1 MPLRMAV
8 RSRWGGLHRGL
19 RVSRGWG
26 AGGGGGVGP
35 PGATRD
41 CEREG
46 GLIKPHGGAREARPS
61 DLEAPREE
69 TGTELAGVK

>member
-1 MPLRMAV
+1 MGNIRK
-8 RSRWGGLHRGL
+8 
-19 RVSRGWG
+19 
-26 AGGGGGVGP
+26 GGVGP